1 MPVGKD
7 DRSPL
12 RIAVIGGGPAGSF
25 FALYALQYAQ
35 QAGREVSITLYE
47 GKDFRRPGPLGCNM
61 CAGIVPVSD
70 LRQFRTLGIT
80 VPPEMILSR
89 IGSYALHTSAGTL
102 QAVQPDAQ
110 AEIISVYRGSGPAR
124 APDMGRISFD
134 EMLLEEALARGA
146 RLKPLFA
153 ERIRR
158 GRPVEVE
165 AGGKT
170 EKYDLVVLAAGVHG
184 RSLSLEGFEYQPPLL
199 GSMCQ
204 TELHLSREVVEQQL
218 GSSVHIFLPPDEIA
232 AYGILIPKGPF
243 VTVSLLRPRHQMRSL
258 RQFLDLRE
266 VADILGPE
274 RHPACGC
281 LPKVSVGLARNIA
294 SDGFVA
300 IGDASAT
307 RLYKNGIGSAL
318 ATAERTAWTAIY
330 RGCSRA
336 DFEAIYMPLCRSLHR
351 DNQVGRLLF
360 LQVPLLKRF
369 GVVSKAHYMVAA
381 ARPRHCRVS
390 ELHARILWGMFT
402 GAYSYRSL
410 FRMAVTPP
418 LVARLGL
425 ALGRSALGR

>member
-1 MPVGKD
+1 VSKAD
-7 DRSPL
+7 LSPL
-12 RIAVIGGGPAGSF
+12 RIAVVGGGPAGSF
-25 FALYALQYAQ
+25 FALYALQYARE
-35 QAGREVSITLYE
+35 AGRETSITLYE
-47 GKDFRRPGPLGCNM
+47 GKDFRQPGPPGCNM

-70 LRQFRTLGIT
+70 LQQFRTLGVT

-89 IGSYALHTSAGTL
+89 ISSYALHTSAGTI
-102 QAVQPDAQ
+102 QASQPDAQ

-124 APDMGRISFD
+124 GYDMGRISFD
-134 EMLLEEALARGA
+134 EMLLEEACSRGA
-146 RLKPLFA
+146 KLKHLFV
-153 ERIRR
+153 ETIRR
-158 GRPVEVE
+158 GRSVEVA
-165 AGGKT
+165 AGGKSDG
-170 EKYDLVVLAAGVHG
+170 YDLVVLASGVNG
-184 RSLSLEGFEYQPPLL
+184 RSLSLEGFDYRPPPL

-204 TELHLSREVVEQQL
+204 TELHLSREVVERQL
-218 GSSVHIFLPPDEIA
+218 GSSVHIFLPPDDIA

-274 RHPACGC
+274 RRPACGC
-281 LPKVSVGLARNIA
+281 LPKVSVGLARNIVA
-294 SDGFVA
+294 DGFVA

-318 ATAERTAWTAIY
+318 ATAERAAWTTIH
-330 RGCSRA
+330 RGCTRA
-336 DFEAIYMPLCRSLHR
+336 DFEASYLPLCRSINA
-351 DNQVGRLLF
+351 DNRIGRLLF

-369 GVVSKAHYMVAA
+369 GVVPAA
-381 ARPRHCRVS
+381 HCRVAAEAS
-390 ELHARILWGMFT
+390 QHCRVCDLHTRILWGMFT

-425 ALGRSALGR
+425 ALSRAALRM